1 MPPGQ
6 KLPAGSVDLQS
17 HNNEALSEY
26 PPRIRYVNPTEGCS
40 ADVPAECPLQSG
52 GDISPDKTPF
62 FFCMFR
68 NYCYP
73 NLFTLPEK
81 EPEWFYLA

>member
-52 GDISPDKTPF
+52 GDISPSIPVPHNAVPA
-62 FFCMFR
+62 R
-68 NYCYP
+68 
-73 NLFTLPEK
+73 LLHG
-81 EPEWFYLA
+81 